1 MAIGFACQNMELGLG
16 IEVID
21 FISLMQTD
29 RKFRKMKKWHRRVSV
44 NGTRTHT
51 HKLKTVNGE
60 WIDLHLSKFNN

>member
-21 FISLMQTD
+21 FISLMQND
-29 RKFRKMKKWHRRVSV
+29 GKFRKMKKWHRRVSV

-51 HKLKTVNGE
+51 QTEDGE
-60 WIDLHLSKFNN
+60 W